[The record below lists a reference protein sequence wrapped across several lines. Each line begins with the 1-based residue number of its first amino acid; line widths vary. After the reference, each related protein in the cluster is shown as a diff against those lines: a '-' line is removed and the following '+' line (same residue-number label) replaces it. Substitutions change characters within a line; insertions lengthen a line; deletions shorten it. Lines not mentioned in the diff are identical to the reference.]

1 MMMWMYALLC
11 FGVLRRSKWK
21 RILGN
26 EEEELFDIWNMN
38 NYEPQWQNRL
48 ANKGMP
54 KGIIAFQTIKLINV
68 PLVLKENHYA
78 ASRPRV

>member
-1 MMMWMYALLC
+1 
-11 FGVLRRSKWK
+11 
-21 RILGN
+21 
-26 EEEELFDIWNMN
+26 MN
-38 NYEPQWQNRL
+38 SYEPQWQNRL

-54 KGIIAFQTIKLINV
+54 KGSLAFQTIKLIHV